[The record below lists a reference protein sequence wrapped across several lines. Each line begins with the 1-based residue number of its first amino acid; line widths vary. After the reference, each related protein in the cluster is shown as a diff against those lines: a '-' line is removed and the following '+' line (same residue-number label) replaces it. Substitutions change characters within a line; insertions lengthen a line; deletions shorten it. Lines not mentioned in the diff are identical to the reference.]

1 MFIIKACEAG
11 KMAVWL
17 RALAVL
23 SEDHSLVL
31 SIRVGELTTTCNSNP
46 KDS

>member
-23 SEDHSLVL
+23 PEDLSLQTPIL
-31 SIRVGELTTTCNSNP
+31 GNS
-46 KDS
+46 